1 MSRDAKNSRYSRPQA
16 PTAHH
21 GASADDPAGAHAGTS
36 AQRPFAP
43 SRLAR
48 DLSRGAGILAL
59 GSALLLGGCLG
70 ESAQDMV
77 KSAREH
83 LDKKD
88 PKAAIIQLKNALQK
102 DGTLGE
108 ARYLLARALLDAGD
122 VPGAVI
128 EADKAKAQGYTSDSL
143 TALQARLLLLQG
155 KPEEVV
161 SQFAGR
167 HLASAPDEADLQ
179 GSLVGA
185 YLAKRQLP
193 EARAAADA
201 ALKAQPDSMT
211 VQLMNVRLMTAEGK
225 LKDALAQLDTLLA
238 KSPNAAEAWQAKG
251 DLLELAD
258 APQDERI
265 DAYRKALALDKKLA
279 AAHSGLITSLMRKDD
294 KAAAKEA
301 VAAMKTALPTHAQ
314 TFYYAA
320 IFALEDGN
328 VKEATELSQALLKIA
343 PGNERALYLA
353 GRVAQASGDL
363 RQAESNF
370 AKVVS
375 TTPDAPQA
383 RIALAQV
390 QLRGGDADQAWT
402 TLQPLLEGK
411 PGPSGEALALAAE
424 IKLKQGQGDD
434 AERLLARAAELNP
447 KDITS
452 RVGLALTQARKGQEA
467 QAVEAL
473 RKLSAEDK
481 GITADLALVSL
492 ALRKKDWAQADEVIN
507 GIDRKT
513 PQSGAAPELRGR
525 VALFRGDRD
534 GARKQFE
541 EAIRREPK
549 ALAPANNLAAMDLQD
564 RKPGDAAK
572 RYDAAIK
579 ADPKNVKPVM
589 AQMGVRVTHGLI
601 KPDEAIQQ
609 LGDIV
614 RRFPSEAAPRLA
626 LVSLLVNKQDLK
638 QAASVAQEGIVAN
651 PDSAE
656 LVDALGQVQQAQ
668 GERQSAINSFNKV
681 AALSPKSPLGHLR
694 LADLYIA
701 GGTPADRDQAA
712 ASLKRAQ
719 AIAPGDGEMAEKVAG
734 KALMIGRPEVALQ
747 AAKGLQSTRPTFG
760 LGWKL
765 EGDVARARKDWPA
778 ALAAY
783 RRAEQLSKSA
793 GATVPN
799 TALAVALHS
808 VLVESGKGEEA
819 KQFAN
824 AWVSQH
830 KQDALFRYHLGDV
843 ALTKGQW
850 DLAEQYYQGVL
861 ADTPDNAAAA
871 NNIAWLKLRAGRTDE
886 SLKYAEKANQL
897 RPKVAPYL
905 DTWAEALAAKGQTD
919 KAIEV
924 QQQAVSQAPNV
935 PAYRLRLAQLYVTG
949 GKKAE
954 AQTELKRL
962 ADLGPQFE
970 QQAEVQKLQAAIR

>member
-1 MSRDAKNSRYSRPQA
+1 MSRDAKNSRYPEPSDRLGVP
-16 PTAHH
+16 
-21 GASADDPAGAHAGTS
+21 ADAS
-36 AQRPFAP
+36 AQRSSGP

-48 DLSRGAGILAL
+48 ELSRGAGILAL

-102 DGTLGE
+102 DGSLGE

-122 VPGAVI
+122 VPGAAI
-128 EADKAKAQGYTSDSL
+128 EADKAKAQGYSSDSL

-155 KPEEVV
+155 KQDDVV

-179 GSLVGA
+179 STLVGA

-193 EARAAADA
+193 DARTAADA
-201 ALKAQPDSMT
+201 ALKAQPDSIA

-225 LKDALAQLDTLLA
+225 LKEALAQLETLLA

-251 DLLELAD
+251 DLLELAE
-258 APQDERI
+258 ASQDERI
-265 DAYRKALALDKKLA
+265 EAYRRALALDKKLA
-279 AAHSGLITSLMRKDD
+279 AAHSGLISGLMRKGD

-301 VAAMKTALPTHAQ
+301 VAAMKAALPTHAQ
-314 TFYYAA
+314 TFYYAS

-343 PGNERALYLA
+343 PGNDRALYLA

-363 RQAESNF
+363 RQAESHY

-375 TTPDAPQA
+375 AMPDAPQS

-390 QLRGGDADQAWT
+390 QLRSGDADQAWT
-402 TLQPLLEGK
+402 TLQPLLDAK
-411 PGPSGEALALAAE
+411 PGPTGDALALAAE
-424 IKLKQGQGDD
+424 IKLKQGQGDE
-434 AERLLARAAELNP
+434 AERLLARAAELDP

-507 GIDRKT
+507 GIDRKS
-513 PQSGAAPELRGR
+513 PESGAAPELRGR
-525 VALFRGDRD
+525 VALFRGDRA

-541 EAIRREPK
+541 EAIRRDPK
-549 ALAPANNLAAMDLQD
+549 AMAPANNLAAMDLQD
-564 RKPGDAAK
+564 RKPEDAAK
-572 RYDAAIK
+572 RYDATIK

-589 AQMGVRVTHGLI
+589 AQMGVRVTHQLV
-601 KPDEAIQQ
+601 KPDEAIRQ

-614 RRFPSEAAPRLA
+614 RRFPGEATPRLA
-626 LVSLLVNKQDLK
+626 LVSLLVNQQDLK
-638 QAASVAQEGIVAN
+638 QAASVAQEGVVAN

-656 LVDALGQVQQAQ
+656 LMDALGQVQLAQ

-681 AALSPKSPLGHLR
+681 TALSPKSPLGHLR

-701 GGTPADRDQAA
+701 SGTPADRDLAA
-712 ASLKRAQ
+712 AALKRAQ
-719 AIAPGDGEMAEKVAG
+719 ALGPGDGELAEKVAG
-734 KALMIGRPEVALQ
+734 KALLIGRPEVALQ
-747 AAKGLQSTRPTFG
+747 AAKALQTARPTFG

-765 EGDVARARKDWPA
+765 EGDVARARKDWPS
-778 ALAAY
+778 ALTAY
-783 RRAEQLSKSA
+783 RRADRLSKDA
-793 GATVPN
+793 GATAPN

-861 ADTPDNAAAA
+861 ADSPDNAAAA

-897 RPKVAPYL
+897 RPKVAPYM

-924 QQQAVSQAPNV
+924 QQQAVTQAPNV